1 MVSHKSA
8 QRNLSVRTQALT
20 RTRAKVQLSKEAR
33 VALTLR
39 RREAS
44 LTFKKALEDAWQTVD
59 DAAIKIA
66 ADHKK
71 TVRRVQHELHMGHSL
86 LQAKHSKVSAWNS
99 FLWKKGQDSDKE
111 NYGHGK
117 DVLGGIMRDFKAEYY
132 DLTKEE
138 KTNLIEEYKEYKAT
152 KTTGQ
157 RISTKSKI
165 NDVTHTLKAIESEL
179 DNLRSRTG
187 AETILYMTRGTT
199 DLPLRGVTF
208 ATEGVQDFMESAV
221 GIDNQDLVNKM
232 EGFAIQG
239 MRGAALNHQERV
251 ASVRA
256 QIRAEINQALRK
268 KTGVPDAT
276 MQWAQYWRNVVKRY
290 SVVITGWPKEIPFV
304 NLSTASSALPDLERL
319 LRKWRSEAIKWKRL
333 TAEELAAMEK
343 ERDQEIEDGL
353 VKETRRRVRSD
364 KGKKRRQ
371 NADDDEEIEDGKT
384 YKSTENVNSDGEDDR
399 PDSPVPATTQAEAG
413 SPFEDSNT
421 PSANRASTAPLIPAG
436 ANETPTNQEPVLP
449 GTNALHSESLGPAP
463 APPILPDFSADLGS
477 LFPPFNDFIDN
488 FVPVPFSPTDPIP
501 SSGPMP
507 FAHTEFNFD
516 GVGFPSY

>member
-1 MVSHKSA
+1 
-8 QRNLSVRTQALT
+8 RTQGLT
-20 RTRAKVQLSKEAR
+20 RTCAKVQLSKEAR
-33 VALTLR
+33 AALTLR
-39 RREAS
+39 HREAS
-44 LTFKKALEDAWQTVD
+44 LRFKKALEDAWQTVD

-71 TVRRVQHELHMGHSL
+71 TVCRVQHELHMGHSL

-117 DVLGGIMRDFKAEYY
+117 DVLGGIVRDFKAEYY
-132 DLTKEE
+132 DLTEEE
-138 KTNLIEEYKEYKAT
+138 KINLVEEYKEYKAT

-157 RISTKSKI
+157 CISTKLKI

-199 DLPLRGVTF
+199 DLPLHGVTF
-208 ATEGVQDFMESAV
+208 ATEGVQDFMESTV

-239 MRGAALNHQERV
+239 MRGAALKHQERV
-251 ASVRA
+251 ASVCA
-256 QIRAEINQALRK
+256 QIRSEINQALRK
-268 KTGVPDAT
+268 KTGIPDAT

-290 SVVITGWPKEIPFV
+290 SVIITGWPKEIPFI

-353 VKETRRRVRSD
+353 VKETCQRVRSD
-364 KGKKRRQ
+364 KGKKRR
-371 NADDDEEIEDGKT
+371 
-384 YKSTENVNSDGEDDR
+384 
-399 PDSPVPATTQAEAG
+399 
-413 SPFEDSNT
+413 
-421 PSANRASTAPLIPAG
+421 
-436 ANETPTNQEPVLP
+436 
-449 GTNALHSESLGPAP
+449 
-463 APPILPDFSADLGS
+463 
-477 LFPPFNDFIDN
+477 
-488 FVPVPFSPTDPIP
+488 
-501 SSGPMP
+501 
-507 FAHTEFNFD
+507 
-516 GVGFPSY
+516 